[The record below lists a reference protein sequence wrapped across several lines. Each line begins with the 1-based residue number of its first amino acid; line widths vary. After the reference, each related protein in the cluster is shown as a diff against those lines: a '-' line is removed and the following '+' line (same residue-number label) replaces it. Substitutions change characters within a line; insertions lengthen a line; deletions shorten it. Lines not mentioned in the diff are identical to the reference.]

1 MITTNNVDLPWY
13 KSLCRLKECHPLL
26 FRCSLLFVVLNN
38 DLILFAAVTAKMLLQ
53 WAASSAFAVPW
64 YCGLHQ
70 QHARG
75 HCRLAV
81 HMCTSTSTWTTMQ
94 KYKLK
99 LTKQKFKSALNQ
111 PWCFL
116 YFVYLLTTGPASC
129 VASSSFPQCWSIS
142 VKHEHFQK
150 KNTHLVECCDLI
162 DYFITSGSE
171 ITCK

>member
-53 WAASSAFAVPW
+53 WAASSSAFAVPW

-75 HCRLAV
+75 HCRLAI

-99 LTKQKFKSALNQ
+99 LTKQKFKSAMMFSIFCL
-111 PWCFL
+111 
-116 YFVYLLTTGPASC
+116 FVDYW
-129 VASSSFPQCWSIS
+129 SSILCCLIIVSSVLKHFCKAWTFP
-142 VKHEHFQK
+142 EK
-150 KNTHLVECCDLI
+150 K
-162 DYFITSGSE
+162 YTSGGMLWPHRLLHN
-171 ITCK
+171 IRVWNHM